1 MNADLNAVIA
11 EPAVSHTMQNRAA
24 TQMEPGVWDKRYGVD
39 QFVYGAAP
47 NVHIKRTA
55 EQYLTQ
61 PCHVVELACGEGRN
75 VAFLAAA
82 GHHVTAVDFSQAGLD
97 KTMQLTRQLAGPEAA
112 ARVTPV
118 LADILTWRPGQGKEQ
133 GADGETAGAAGDQV
147 EQVDAVVLSFCHVP
161 AASRAAFMQSVRE
174 MLKPGGY
181 LLQEVFHPNQVH
193 KGYRAKSGGPHD
205 HTMMVELQELRSQL
219 GNQGGE
225 EVEAE
230 EVEYVLQE
238 GELHDGLGAVTR
250 YVWRKASASDSCC

>member
-75 VAFLAAA
+75 VAFLAAVGHGPQYSIDAGEYRTWLVQYRSCYGLPVVAVADNSLARRGVSPRAQA

-174 MLKPGGY
+174 MLKPGGWLDIHAMLPPEGLV
-181 LLQEVFHPNQVH
+181 LLAHAMWSAC
-193 KGYRAKSGGPHD
+193 R
-205 HTMMVELQELRSQL
+205 L
-219 GNQGGE
+219 
-225 EVEAE
+225 
-230 EVEYVLQE
+230 
-238 GELHDGLGAVTR
+238 
-250 YVWRKASASDSCC
+250 ASRWGV